1 MRRGN
6 FSLKGLLGVLLIVI
20 LMSLLPSESNA
31 AYPEKPIELV
41 VPNPPGGSTDV
52 LARLVSKTAAK
63 YIPQPIV
70 VINKAGGSEV
80 IGREYV
86 AHAKPD
92 GYTLL
97 MGYGSGADV
106 VSPYNMKLPYDPLT
120 DFKAIC
126 RFSAHPYVLCVPS
139 SSPYSTFE
147 ELVDAAK
154 KKGSLTIA
162 SAIKGSLSDLCSQ
175 VLGLKFEFKAVPIG
189 FSGGAEAVTNLVRG
203 QTDAG
208 LGHPSEVVG
217 HIKAGRLRPLLV
229 TSKERIQISPFQGIP
244 SLFEKGYDG
253 PEFAA
258 VKGVGAP
265 KGVSDDVV
273 GYLEEKFKLVSED
286 QEFIDGMNQV
296 VQPILW
302 MGAKEFQAYVAD
314 LNAAYGKYM
323 RELGMAKY

>member
-1 MRRGN
+1 MKSN
-6 FSLKGLLGVLLIVI
+6 NLSLRSLLGILFIAILVVLV
-20 LMSLLPSESNA
+20 PSKSNA

-41 VPNPPGGSTDV
+41 VPNPPGGSTDT
-52 LARLVSKTAAK
+52 LARLVAKTATK

-70 VINKAGGSEV
+70 VVNRAGGSEI

-86 AHAKPD
+86 AHSKPD
-92 GYTLL
+92 GYTLI

-106 VSPYNMKLPYDPLT
+106 VSPHNMKLPYDPLT

-126 RFSAHPYVLCVPS
+126 RLSAHPYVLCVPS
-139 SSPYSTFE
+139 SSPYSNFE
-147 ELVDAAK
+147 ELVDGAK

-175 VLGLKFEFKAVPIG
+175 VLGLKFGFKAVPIG
-189 FSGGAEAVTNLVRG
+189 FSGGAEAVTNLVGG

-208 LGHPSEVVG
+208 LGHPSEVIG
-217 HIKAGRLRPLLV
+217 HIRSGRLRPLLV
-229 TSKERIQISPFQGIP
+229 TSKERIQIQPFQDIP
-244 SLFEKGYDG
+244 SLFEKEYDG

-265 KGVSDDVV
+265 KGVSDEVV
-273 GYLEEKFKLVSED
+273 SYLEEKFKLVSED
-286 QEFIDGMNQV
+286 PEFIDGMNQV

-302 MGAKEFQAYVAD
+302 MGSKEFQIYVAE
-314 LNAAYGKYM
+314 LNKTYGKYM
-323 RELGMAKY
+323 RELGMVK